1 MMIPVR
7 RFLCVTIPLLV
18 GSAPLRAQHT
28 ASQTPSPGA
37 SSPELAQFDFL
48 IGEWTLVVTPKVSG
62 LATAI
67 HGAPRLVGTWT
78 ASRAFDG
85 RGIEDELRIMDRSG
99 NPSALS
105 HSLRVYDASSH
116 HWVSASL
123 DVFRTRANESVG
135 EFKDAAMVATSRGVD
150 ADGKPSLNRSRFFEI
165 KPAGFRYQQD
175 RSSDDGR
182 TWTEG
187 VLKIDAKRLTTAPH

>member
-7 RFLCVTIPLLV
+7 RFLCVTMPLLV
-18 GSAPLRAQHT
+18 LSAPLRAQHT
-28 ASQTPSPGA
+28 ASPPPAPGA
-37 SSPELAQFDFL
+37 SSPEQAQFDFL

-62 LATAI
+62 LVAAI
-67 HGAPRLVGTWT
+67 HGAPRLVGAWK

-105 HSLRVYDASSH
+105 HSLRVYDASAH

-135 EFKDAAMVATSRGVD
+135 EFRDGAMVVTSRGVD

-165 KPAGFRYQQD
+165 TPGSFRFQQD

-187 VLKIDAKRLTTAPH
+187 VVKMDAKRSATAPR